1 MKLSD
6 DKALPFDIGPTSVK
20 VKINQDVLTH
30 KIGYR
35 VIDKEKFR
43 VDALVGFR
51 YWHLGTTLN
60 LQPPVGNGF
69 YQSADWVD
77 AVGGATIQAML
88 SPKLVV
94 TILGDAGGGANS
106 DYQIAGFLG
115 YKLKK
120 VTLQAGWRYL
130 PTNYRPRGG
139 FVYDMTTSGLLLGV
153 TIPLK

>member
-1 MKLSD
+1 
-6 DKALPFDIGPTSVK
+6 
-20 VKINQDVLTH
+20 
-30 KIGYR
+30 
-35 VIDKEKFR
+35 
-43 VDALVGFR
+43 
-51 YWHLGTTLN
+51 
-60 LQPPVGNGF
+60 
-69 YQSADWVD
+69 
-77 AVGGATIQAML
+77 ML

-94 TILGDAGGGANS
+94 AILGDAGGGANS

-139 FVYDMTTSGLLLGV
+139 FVYDMTTSGLLPGV